1 MYRTARGDVKEQVI
15 SLLRRISL
23 AAYVALRIVRSR
35 SSPRLSAVTLISVA
49 GVAFGVMAL
58 TIVMGVT
65 GGFQDAFQD
74 RILGLYPHLVVLK
87 RGGDFRAYDQT
98 LEKIRAAPG
107 VVEAAPST
115 YDDMMIAAGGARAGA
130 VVKGV
135 DLPSVDRVI
144 GVRGLMRSGSLDSL
158 TESPTARL
166 EDREVIVDGALA
178 GMRLTVVLGEGDAR
192 VLQEDRT
199 RPRADH
205 ARVALMDLRSSGE
218 PLEVHL
224 EPAGDRGVATQ
235 DPKSL
240 GLTRR
245 GDVTPGQDIR
255 VGAWKLMPSGEVI
268 ELTRDTITTLVFE
281 DAMEANG
288 AMRVRQLVESARLPF
303 TEFQA
308 AARLIH
314 LGPTDTIYGLPA
326 RAGFPIPP
334 RIGGGEHTGYTPL
347 EATLPGALLGAG
359 LAEKLGVAVGDEIS
373 LVTPLRG
380 VDSTMIGPVGMV
392 PSQARH
398 RVTGIFESGFHEYDV
413 RLALVNLRAAQ
424 RFLNRGDTIRWIE
437 VRTEDALT
445 VAQTKK
451 RIVGQID
458 PYELHH
464 LTDQTQRFEDKLERY
479 LAGGVRGASAPSD
492 ATPLSNLERVIR
504 FVNLVKYQDVDLGY
518 RPRYRLIDWQE
529 MNSNLFSA
537 LKLQKIVLTIFFLI
551 IIVVGSFVVVG
562 SQVMII
568 HERTAEIAILRAM
581 GATAGAVRTIFT
593 LQGLFVTT
601 LGTAGGLAV
610 GVGVTKLVEVV
621 DYRLDASVYLI
632 DRLPVSLSGLD
643 LLGVALATAL
653 CTLVATQYSAGRAA
667 AKTPVDG
674 LRAID

>member
-1 MYRTARGDVKEQVI
+1 MYTTARDHVKEQVI
-15 SLLRRISL
+15 SLIRRISL

-35 SSPRLSAVTLISVA
+35 SSQRLSAVTLISVA

-65 GGFQDAFQD
+65 GGFQAAFQD

-87 RGGDFRAYDQT
+87 RGGDFRAYEET
-98 LEKIRAAPG
+98 LRGIRETPG

-135 DLPSVDRVI
+135 DLASVDRVI
-144 GVRGLMRSGSLDSL
+144 GVRELIHEGSLESL
-158 TESPTARL
+158 EEMPTARVEG
-166 EDREVIVDGALA
+166 EDVLVDGAMA
-178 GMRLTVVLGEGDAR
+178 GMRLTVVVGAGEAR

-199 RPRADH
+199 RPASGK
-205 ARVALMDLRSSGE
+205 ARVALIDLRSSGA
-218 PLEVHL
+218 PLEVLL
-224 EPAGDRGVATQ
+224 EPAGDRGASTQ

-245 GDVTPGQDIR
+245 LNASPGQDIPVGTWR
-255 VGAWKLMPSGEVI
+255 VIPSGEVI
-268 ELTRDTITTLVFE
+268 ELRQDTITSLVFE
-281 DAMEANG
+281 DPPEG
-288 AMRVRQLVESARLPF
+288 SETPEFRQLVEAARLPF
-303 TEFQA
+303 SEFQA
-308 AARLIH
+308 AARVIH
-314 LGPTDTIYGLPA
+314 LGESTSALGLRGRPGLPL
-326 RAGFPIPP
+326 PP
-334 RIGGGEHTGYTPL
+334 RVKGREHTSYTAL

-359 LAEKLGVAVGDEIS
+359 LAKKLGVKLGDEIS

-398 RVTGIFESGFHEYDV
+398 QVTGIFESGFHEYDV
-413 RLALVNLRAAQ
+413 RLALVNLNAAQ

-437 VRTEDALT
+437 VRTEEALT
-445 VAQTKK
+445 VGQTKN
-451 RIVGQID
+451 RIVAQID
-458 PYELHH
+458 PYELQH
-464 LTDQTQRFEDKLERY
+464 LTDQTERFEDKLKRY
-479 LAGGVRGASAPSD
+479 LAGDVRDMAVPSA
-492 ATPLSNLERVIR
+492 ATPLSELERTLR

-581 GATAGAVRTIFT
+581 GATAGVVRMIFT

-601 LGTAGGLAV
+601 LGTAAGLAV
-610 GVGVTKLVEVV
+610 GVGVTKLVDVV
-621 DYRLDASVYLI
+621 DYQLDASVYLI

-643 LLGVALATAL
+643 LVGVAVATAL
-653 CTLVATQYSAGRAA
+653 CTLAATQYSAGRAA

-674 LRAID
+674 LRAVD